1 MCNSSAHHNGLAEAP
16 PCEDNFP
23 FIGSPGMIT
32 WGKFYPPIGFV
43 QGCTLP
49 LSYSA
54 GPRHSGDSHFPT
66 GWPVNQHHFCK
77 SPLLI
82 FHRSDGLTHFVKYW
96 VEWPASQVSFNL
108 LFPEAS
114 NPITHLFLPIFPLEV
129 YHRALCTLHVFRGYL
144 FGDCIMS
151 LWKAVWQWL
160 QAQALESGCTA
171 SY

>member
-1 MCNSSAHHNGLAEAP
+1 MWKTISFHWKPLNWNVGKILPSNRICTKLHPTP
-16 PCEDNFP
+16 PQD
-23 FIGSPGMIT
+23 
-32 WGKFYPPIGFV
+32 
-43 QGCTLP
+43 

-54 GPRHSGDSHFPT
+54 GPRHCGDSHFPT

-96 VEWPASQVSFNL
+96 VEWPVSQVSFNL

-114 NPITHLFLPIFPLEV
+114 NLSHICSCPPFPLKCTTE
-129 YHRALCTLHVFRGYL
+129 LCTLHVFRGYL
-144 FGDCIMS
+144 FGACIMT
-151 LWKAVWQWL
+151 LWKVVWQWL